1 MQQKD
6 IPSGVV
12 NPFSEKFLDTWSL
25 WKLWRVEHDNF
36 KYKGVISEQMAL
48 KLLVELSGG
57 EEEKAVKIIEQS
69 ISRAWTGFYPLKS
82 GNGKSKKQSASGNPG
97 STETGT
103 LRERVA
109 KAANQ
114 RYGGGEQ
121 TPDGTHLKAV

>member
-1 MQQKD
+1 MQQND

-25 WKLWRVEHDNF
+25 WKLWRLEHDKF

-48 KLLVELSGG
+48 KQLVELCDGD
-57 EEEKAVKIIEQS
+57 EEKAVKIVEQS
-69 ISRAWTGFYPLKS
+69 IGREWTGFYPIKS
-82 GNGKSKKQSASGNPG
+82 GHGKSKKQSASGNPG
-97 STETGT
+97 SAETGT

-109 KAANQ
+109 KAVNK

-121 TPDGTHLKAV
+121 AADGTHLKAV